1 MREGENSVQKWGVF
15 TTKVQRFDSDAKMWP
30 QTKLRSSASRL
41 GEKLE
46 GFAKLRGFQKMCA
59 ECSRCGVFTQKVES
73 FSF

>member
-1 MREGENSVQKWGVF
+1 MLKCFHKQSWEVLREGENNVQKWGVF

-46 GFAKLRGFQKMCA
+46 GFAKLR
-59 ECSRCGVFTQKVES
+59 VFLS
-73 FSF
+73 S